1 MNNDKQFTKSM
12 TLFERTAR
20 EMFITVINNFLGKK
34 KPVNYKDLVANILKA
49 SQKLDCSM
57 NIMD

>member
-1 MNNDKQFTKSM
+1 MKNDKQFTKSM

-49 SQKLDCSM
+49 FQKLDCSM